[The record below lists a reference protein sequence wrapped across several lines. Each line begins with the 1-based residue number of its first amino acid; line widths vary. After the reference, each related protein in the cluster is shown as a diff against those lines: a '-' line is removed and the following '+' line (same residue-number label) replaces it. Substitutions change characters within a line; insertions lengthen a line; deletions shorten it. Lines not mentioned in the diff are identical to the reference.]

1 MIVSTQPQLTQMS
14 ADHTV
19 PLTRN
24 QSLVLGVLEN
34 TGKAMGA
41 YDILEFTRAEGVKAA
56 PQVYR
61 ALEKLRELGLVH
73 RLDSINAY
81 LICDHHDH
89 HDHHEE
95 VAFAICEN
103 CGNVDEIPVPKLD
116 ASLKA
121 PLATRGFSLRETH
134 LEILGECET
143 CAAKG

>member
-1 MIVSTQPQLTQMS
+1 MIIPIQPYLRTMTTAHS
-14 ADHTV
+14 V
-19 PLTRN
+19 PLTKN

-34 TGKAMGA
+34 SGKAMGA
-41 YDILEFTRAEGVKAA
+41 YDILEFTRSEGIKAA

-81 LICDHHDH
+81 LICDHHGPHSDH
-89 HDHHEE
+89 E

-121 PLATRGFSLRETH
+121 PLADHGFALRETH